1 MFTIANYNI
10 IKKLY
15 ESPNSI
21 VYRGQNCSDN
31 QPAILKR
38 LRSDYPTPGQT
49 ARFRREYEITRSLKA
64 DGVIQAYSLEPYQN
78 TWVMILED
86 FGGKSL
92 SDILSLRQLDL
103 TEFLDLA
110 IRITNILAAIHEQ
123 NIMHKDINPSN
134 IVWNQ
139 KTGQLSIIDFGISTT
154 LSREHPDV
162 LSPDVLEG
170 TLPYISPEQTGRMN
184 CPMDYRTDLYSSGA
198 TFYEMLAGRPPFQ
211 SEDAMELVHAH
222 IAKMPS
228 ALCEVKSDI
237 PHVISEIIMALM
249 SKTADDRYQS
259 ASGLKTDL
267 QECLDQIRQTGTLQ
281 EFEIRQD
288 DISGKFQ
295 IPQKLYGRDQE
306 IKTLLK
312 AFERVSSGV
321 SEITLVTGY
330 AGIGKS
336 SLVSEIRK
344 PIVEKQGYFISGK
357 FDQFKRDIPYSSL
370 IQAFQELVRQILS
383 ESEAQV
389 SQWKEKLLN
398 ALGPNGQVITD
409 IIPEIRLIIGDQ
421 PVVPELPPAETQN
434 RFRLVFQNFVRTFAA
449 PDHPLIIF
457 LDDLQWADSPTLNL
471 IKLLMTDAGMKHT
484 MIIGAYRTEE
494 VEDTHPLVMMLN
506 DLQKNGVPV
515 NTILLTPLKE
525 EHVKELVAET
535 LKHDTEKTT
544 SLAELCYQK
553 TGGNPFFLNQL
564 LLSLY
569 ENQLLEFDRRCFWQ
583 WDIHKIQQVDITDN
597 VVTLMADK
605 IQKLRKEAQHVL
617 KLAACIGNQFDLKT
631 LAIVSQKTSA
641 ETADELWHTLKEG
654 LIVPLDD
661 SYKYVGSNALSG
673 EDREQDIPQ
682 SFIPLYR
689 FLHDRVQ
696 QAAYSLIEE
705 AHKQGMNLKI
715 GRLMLSNT
723 KKNDLEEK
731 IFDIVNHMNIGKK
744 LIKSQAEKN
753 ELAELNLLAGK
764 KAKISA
770 AYELA
775 LNYFQVGIELLEK
788 ESWQQQYK
796 LTLSLYTETTEAAYL
811 SGHFEDMERFSSVLF
826 KQARVLLD
834 KAKVYEIR
842 VRACTAQSNLSESV
856 QIGQEFLN
864 ALGIEFSNTLNE
876 SEIIDSFKET
886 QSCLIGKDVEYLLNL
901 PNMTDPS
908 KLSAMRIL
916 SSLSVAAYLSL
927 SELYQ
932 LITFKQVNLSVR
944 NGNTNDS
951 CFAYAAYGVILC
963 GLLNDIESGYQFG
976 KLSLNLVKQLNAKE
990 YECRTVFIVNC
1001 FIKHWKEHFRE
1012 TLQPFQDSYQR
1023 GMETGDL
1030 EFSALSAFLYC
1041 YYSYYASMELESFE
1055 KKIASYGKKI
1065 AQLNQKTVLQ
1075 MHEIYHQSVL
1085 NLRGQAENPC
1095 LLIGEIYNEKER
1107 LPHLFKNNHTSAICH
1122 VYSNK
1127 LILCYLFQEYNQAVK
1142 NAEEAEKYLHGLI
1155 SSPTIPIFH
1164 FYDSLARIAIFKDVS
1179 DSDQKNI
1186 LKKIAANQEKIKKW
1200 AHYAPM
1206 NYLNKW
1212 YLVEAEQARIAGN
1225 TVEAMDCYDEAI
1237 KLANKNQ
1244 YINEEALAN
1253 ELAAKFYLTQN
1264 KEKIAR
1270 TYMRDARHCYIRW
1283 GATAKVRHLEQTY
1296 PELLTASYEKI
1307 RTYPMT
1313 ETYTATQT
1321 TRSGDLDMI
1330 TVIKAS
1336 QAISGEIVLAEL
1348 LKKMMK
1354 LVMENA
1360 GAQQGFLVLKKDD
1373 TWSVAA
1379 KGSIE
1384 ENELNI
1390 ELQSAK
1396 IDFEGTDSTIPLL
1409 PPALLN
1415 RVIRTKEPAVLH
1427 DAAQDGDFTNDPY
1440 IYSNRPKSVLC
1451 LPLLKQDELTGLLY
1465 LENNLTTGAFTS
1477 GRLELLRIISTQAV
1491 ISIENASL
1499 YNTLDQKVARRTH
1512 QLESANKKITKS
1524 IQYAEKIQSALLP
1537 DTDRVKSYLPRSF
1550 FLWMPRDIIGGDIF
1564 FTDSFGDSFIIAVID
1579 CTGHGVPGAFMTM
1592 LASSALKRIVHDE
1605 GCHDPAEILKRL
1617 NSTVKTL
1624 LKQDTD
1630 HALSDDGLEAAVCF
1644 VKPGDRILT
1653 FAGAGLPLYY
1663 VRNNEITVL
1672 KGDSQN
1678 IGYKRSDINFS
1689 FNNHIVILGKGMTFY
1704 MSTDGYKD
1712 QLGGIRR
1719 RRFGINRFEE
1729 LLKKNSGESFDRQRD
1744 SLIQTL
1750 NEYKGEYSQTDD
1762 VAVAGFCID

>member
-10 IKKLY
+10 IEKLY
-15 ESPNSI
+15 ESSNSI
-21 VYRGQNCSDN
+21 VYRGQSCSDN

-49 ARFRREYEITRSLKA
+49 ARFRREYDITRSLKA

-86 FGGKSL
+86 FGGESL
-92 SDILSLRQLDL
+92 SDILSSRQLDL

-110 IRITNILAAIHEQ
+110 IRITDILAAIHEQ

-228 ALCEVKSDI
+228 ALHEVKPDI
-237 PHVISEIIMALM
+237 PHAISEIILTLMA
-249 SKTADDRYQS
+249 KTADDRYQS
-259 ASGLKTDL
+259 ASGLKADL
-267 QECLDQIRQTGTLQ
+267 QECLDQLRHTGTLQ

-409 IIPEIRLIIGDQ
+409 VIPEIRLIIGDQ

-434 RFRLVFQNFVRTFAA
+434 RFRLVFQNFVRTFAGL
-449 PDHPLIIF
+449 DHPLVIF
-457 LDDLQWADSPTLNL
+457 FDDLQWADLPSLKL
-471 IKLLMTDAGMKHT
+471 IELFMSGSGIKHMLIVGAYRVEEVEETHPLLMTLKDFQKADIPVT
-484 MIIGAYRTEE
+484 FIRLE
-494 VEDTHPLVMMLN
+494 PLN
-506 DLQKNGVPV
+506 
-515 NTILLTPLKE
+515 E
-525 EHVKELVAET
+525 EHVSQLVSAT
-535 LKHDTEKTT
+535 LKHPTGKTA
-544 SLAELCYQK
+544 SLAALCHQK

-564 LLSLY
+564 LYSLY
-569 ENQLLEFDRRCFWQ
+569 ENKLIEFDRNRWQ
-583 WDIHKIQQVDITDN
+583 WDIQKIQQVDITDN
-597 VVTLMADK
+597 VVTLMTDK
-605 IQKLRKEAQHVL
+605 IQKLPEEAQHIL
-617 KLAACIGNQFDLKT
+617 KFAACIGNQFDLNT
-631 LAIVSQKTSA
+631 LAIVNEKSAA
-641 ETADELWHTLKEG
+641 ETANELWQALQEG
-654 LIVPLDD
+654 LILPLDD
-661 SYKYVGSNALSG
+661 SYKYVGSIKDS
-673 EDREQDIPQ
+673 EQDKSQTLIP
-682 SFIPLYR
+682 SYR
-689 FLHDRVQ
+689 FLHDQIQ
-696 QAAYSLIEE
+696 QAAHSLIEK
-705 AHKQGMNLKI
+705 AQKQEVHLKI
-715 GRLMLSNT
+715 GQLILSNT
-723 KKNDLEEK
+723 GKDELDEK
-731 IFDIVNHMNIGKK
+731 IFDIVNHLNISREFIG
-744 LIKSQAEKN
+744 SQLKKN
-753 ELAELNLLAGK
+753 ELAELNLRAGK
-764 KAKISA
+764 RAKASA
-770 AYELA
+770 AYQPEF
-775 LNYFQVGIELLEK
+775 NYLKYGIELLRK
-788 ESWQQQYK
+788 EDWEQQYD
-796 LTLSLYTETTEAAYL
+796 LTLALYTETAEAAYL
-811 SGHFEDMERFSSVLF
+811 NGNFVMMDELASVILQ
-826 KQARVLLD
+826 QARNLLD
-834 KAKVYEIR
+834 KVNIYEIIIQ
-842 VRACTAQSNLSESV
+842 ANTAQDKLLEAV
-856 QIGQEFLN
+856 KTGRQVLKL
-864 ALGIEFSNTLNE
+864 LGVSLPEKYGNFHI
-876 SEIIDSFKET
+876 
-886 QSCLIGKDVEYLLNL
+886 LLNL
-901 PNMTDPS
+901 LLVKIKFLMTGKRIENLQKLPEMTDPNV
-908 KLSAMRIL
+908 LATMRIL
-916 SSLSVAAYLSL
+916 VSVVSAAYLAIPDL
-927 SELYQ
+927 FPLVV
-932 LITFKQVNLSVR
+932 LKLVNLSFKH
-944 NGNTNDS
+944 GNTS
-951 CFAYAAYGVILC
+951 SSAFGYTGYGVVLSGLMEVDSAYRFGEVGLRIL
-963 GLLNDIESGYQFG
+963 EYF
-976 KLSLNLVKQLNAKE
+976 NAKE
-990 YECRTVFIVNC
+990 IKTKTSFIVYC
-1001 FIKHWKEHFRE
+1001 FLRHWKEHARK
-1012 TLQPFQDSYQR
+1012 TLQPFLEAYQS
-1023 GMETGDL
+1023 GLDTGDF
-1030 EFSALSAFLYC
+1030 EYAAYSAGLYSLHLFFIGEELSEVEQKMVLY
-1041 YYSYYASMELESFE
+1041 SKSVRQSNQE
-1055 KKIASYGKKI
+1055 KTFRYFR
-1065 AQLNQKTVLQ
+1065 
-1075 MHEIYHQSVL
+1075 MYRQSVL
-1085 NLRGQAENPC
+1085 NLMEKVENPC
-1095 LLIGEIYNEKER
+1095 HLIGKSCDEKEMLELHIESGDR
-1107 LPHLFKNNHTSAICH
+1107 YAIF
-1122 VYSNK
+1122 YIYFLK
-1127 LILCYLFQEYNQAVK
+1127 MILCYIFQNFSEALK
-1142 NAEEAEKYLHGLI
+1142 NADMAEKYIDGVTAMLCVPVFYFYNSLI
-1155 SSPTIPIFH
+1155 RSMVYSDI
-1164 FYDSLARIAIFKDVS
+1164 SKSEQKRIMGKVT
-1179 DSDQKNI
+1179 
-1186 LKKIAANQEKIKKW
+1186 ANQKKMKKW
-1200 AHYAPM
+1200 AHHAPM
-1206 NYLNKW
+1206 NFLHKW
-1212 YLVEAEQARIAGN
+1212 YLVEAERFRIKGKVAK
-1225 TVEAMDCYDEAI
+1225 AADCYDKAI
-1237 KLANKNQ
+1237 ELAKENE

-1253 ELAAKFYLTQN
+1253 ELAAKFYLAQN

-1270 TYMRDARHCYIRW
+1270 TYMRDARQCYTKW
-1283 GATAKVRHLEQTY
+1283 GAKAKVQHLEQTY
-1296 PELLTASYEKI
+1296 PELLTGSYEGI
-1307 RTYPMT
+1307 STAYPMT
-1313 ETYTATQT
+1313 GTYTATQT

-1330 TVIKAS
+1330 TVVKAS

-1360 GAQQGFLVLKKDD
+1360 GAQQGFLILKKDD
-1373 TWSVAA
+1373 TWSVEA

-1384 ENELNI
+1384 ENELNT

-1396 IDFEGTDSTIPLL
+1396 VDFEGTDSTVPLL

-1427 DAAQDGDFTNDPY
+1427 NAAQDGDFTNDPY

-1465 LENNLTTGAFTS
+1465 LENNLATGAFTS

-1653 FAGAGLPLYY
+1653 FAGAGLPLYC

-1678 IGYKRSDINFS
+1678 IGYKHSDINFS

-1729 LLKKNSGESFDRQRD
+1729 LLKKNSRESFDRQRD
-1744 SLIQTL
+1744 LLIQAL
-1750 NEYKGEYSQTDD
+1750 NEYKGEYTQTDD
-1762 VAVAGFCID
+1762 VAVAGFSLD